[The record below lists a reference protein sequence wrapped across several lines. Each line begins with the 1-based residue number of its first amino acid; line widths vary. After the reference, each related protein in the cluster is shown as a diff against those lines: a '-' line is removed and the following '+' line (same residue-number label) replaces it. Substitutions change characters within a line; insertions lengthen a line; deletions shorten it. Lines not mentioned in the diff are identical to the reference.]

1 MVETRPEASP
11 IAKEAGKPGDNS
23 RDDGASYRSPELGSG
38 AARHP
43 TEHLAGLG
51 QEGMR
56 TTAAEASMAAGSAV
70 RSGSVVA
77 ESVQGIAKAWARYAE
92 EVVRHTAEASRA
104 LLSARTPGEMLEV
117 QAKLMRDNMQ
127 AFLDQS
133 ARIAELAGKLA
144 SRPFEALREAGSD
157 RTRP

>member
-51 QEGMR
+51 QEAMR

-77 ESVQGIAKAWARYAE
+77 ESVQGSPRHGRVTPKKWFGTPPRPAARC
-92 EVVRHTAEASRA
+92 
-104 LLSARTPGEMLEV
+104 
-117 QAKLMRDNMQ
+117 
-127 AFLDQS
+127 
-133 ARIAELAGKLA
+133 
-144 SRPFEALREAGSD
+144 
-157 RTRP
+157 